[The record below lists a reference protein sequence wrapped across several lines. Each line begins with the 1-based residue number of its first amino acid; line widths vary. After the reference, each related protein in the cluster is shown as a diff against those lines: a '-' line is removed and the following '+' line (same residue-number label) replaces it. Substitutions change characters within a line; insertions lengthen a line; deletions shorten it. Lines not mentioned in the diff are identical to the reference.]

1 MKNVNRLVGRLT
13 LFFWTL
19 ETGKACSAS
28 RSSHD
33 VLVALAIAFIA
44 LEKTGQISCMPCS
57 PATLLRLM

>member
-33 VLVALAIAFIA
+33 VLVALAIAFTRWQEPVRFLA
-44 LEKTGQISCMPCS
+44 
-57 PATLLRLM
+57 

>member
-1 MKNVNRLVGRLT
+1 MKNVSRLVGRLT

-44 LEKTGQISCMPCS
+44 LEKTGQISCMICA
-57 PATLLRLM
+57 PAKLPGLM